1 MERALQ
7 LRVTRNIIEGNR
19 SFPGRSEGRV
29 SDKLPELEQAAP
41 GDRSIPRI
49 SSTELLKGGREIV
62 IQHGADEYRLR
73 LTSKLKLIL
82 TK

>member
-1 MERALQ
+1 MRA
-7 LRVTRNIIEGNR
+7 T
-19 SFPGRSEGRV
+19 
-29 SDKLPELEQAAP
+29 
-41 GDRSIPRI
+41 PRI
-49 SSTELLKGGREIV
+49 DSTELLRGGRELV

>member
-1 MERALQ
+1 VGDKPSEFDQ
-7 LRVTRNIIEGNR
+7 V
-19 SFPGRSEGRV
+19 GRSDR
-29 SDKLPELEQAAP
+29 AP
-41 GDRSIPRI
+41 PRI
-49 SSTELLKGGREIV
+49 TSAELLRDGREIV

>member
-1 MERALQ
+1 MGDKPSEADH
-7 LRVTRNIIEGNR
+7 V
-19 SFPGRSEGRV
+19 GRSDWV
-29 SDKLPELEQAAP
+29 P
-41 GDRSIPRI
+41 PRI
-49 SSTELLKGGREIV
+49 TSAELLRDGREIV

>member
-1 MERALQ
+1 
-7 LRVTRNIIEGNR
+7 VTEKREASTHDEGT
-19 SFPGRSEGRV
+19 
-29 SDKLPELEQAAP
+29 AP
-41 GDRSIPRI
+41 PKPRI
-49 SSTELLKGGREIV
+49 TSAELLRGARELV

>member
-1 MERALQ
+1 M
-7 LRVTRNIIEGNR
+7 
-19 SFPGRSEGRV
+19 
-29 SDKLPELEQAAP
+29 SDKQTELGHGE
-41 GDRSIPRI
+41 RVERVVPRI
-49 SSTELLKGGREIV
+49 TSTELLRGGRELV

>member
-1 MERALQ
+1 MR
-7 LRVTRNIIEGNR
+7 
-19 SFPGRSEGRV
+19 GRGVNDGS
-29 SDKLPELEQAAP
+29 
-41 GDRSIPRI
+41 GDRDRGAAAAQPKPRI
-49 SSTELLKGGREIV
+49 TSAELLRGARELV